1 MSINKKEIMP
11 YIIGI
16 VLSSIILGIGED
28 LNLSV
33 LQIPS
38 AALMLICFIVV
49 LWKTDC

>member
-1 MSINKKEIMP
+1 MSSNTKEIMP

-16 VLSSIILGIGED
+16 LLSSIVLGIGKD

-38 AALMLICFIVV
+38 GTLMLICFVVV
-49 LWKTDC
+49 LWKID